1 VRLAVPNGRARARVR
16 GFSMVELMVAI
27 VLGLLVTN
35 ALVAMF
41 VGVRTA
47 GRMSSGVS
55 ALSDSGRFALDTIEQ
70 NVRGAGVFACNAT
83 APVDIGTNPITRQIS
98 LLNFG
103 ASPLVS
109 DFGEPL
115 AGYEAQ
121 AAGGDTGPGATITIA
136 NAPVE
141 DLNVDD
147 WKTTGALGAVLD
159 GSLIAPPLPSGQV
172 APVGKLISGSDVLV
186 MRETLP
192 GTPPSYTTNVATGAG
207 AFTISSATAF
217 SSNGGQIGAITNCV
231 QTEVFEVGG
240 FTPGAGSG
248 TVSLTGGGFS
258 PGNTAGT
265 LSGNIIFT
273 IGAQVVPADTTVFYI
288 GVGADGDGALFRW
301 ESNGGVLGDAYSVND
316 ELVPDVENMQILYG
330 IEAGAADTSES
341 AVQYVTADQVRN
353 AVIAGGGSPCNY
365 TAAGEVA
372 PPGPSEDFNCV
383 ISVRIALLVASPP
396 GAMVK
401 GTGLAASQPALVGTT
416 LLGTNW
422 ALAAPDNRL
431 RQVYEQT
438 MFLRNMSQ

>member
-1 VRLAVPNGRARARVR
+1 VRVAVPSGTERARAR

-41 VGVRTA
+41 VGVRSA

-98 LLNFG
+98 LLNPG
-103 ASPLVS
+103 PSPLVS

-121 AAGGDTGPGATITIA
+121 SAGGDTGPGATITIA
-136 NAPVE
+136 NTPVA
-141 DLNVDD
+141 DGNAGD
-147 WKTTGALGAVLD
+147 WATTNALGNVLD
-159 GSLIAPPLPSGQV
+159 ASLIAPPVPAGQA
-172 APVGKLISGSDVLV
+172 APVGSLISGSDVLV
-186 MRETLP
+186 MRETVP
-192 GTPPSYTTNVATGAG
+192 GTPPSYTLNVATGAG
-207 AFTISSATAF
+207 AFTISSSTAF
-217 SSNGGQIGAITNCV
+217 SGGGGQIGAITNCV
-231 QTEVFEVGG
+231 QTEVFQVGG
-240 FTPGAGSG
+240 FAPGAGSG
-248 TVSLTGGGFS
+248 IVSLGGGGS
-258 PGNTAGT
+258 PGNSAGN

-301 ESNGGVLGDAYSVND
+301 ESNGGVIGNPGDPYVVND

-341 AVQYVTADQVRN
+341 VVQYVTADKVRT
-353 AVIAGGGSPCNY
+353 AVQAGGGSPCNY
-365 TAAGEVA
+365 TAVGEVA

-401 GTGLAASQPALVGTT
+401 GTGLAASPPT

-422 ALAAPDNRL
+422 VLAAADGRL